1 MPAKPDR
8 PAKPHRLTTPRAA
21 PTGSASTGSASTG
34 SASTGSAPARSRAA
48 GARAPETPEVHRVTD
63 PRELRALAHP
73 LRLRLL
79 EELVVDDPL
88 TDTATATE
96 LAERVGESPANCS
109 WHLRQLAKHGY
120 IEEAPGGVGRE
131 RRWRA
136 VIAAREWAP
145 ETAADAE
152 YSAAARAANDI
163 LLAHEFEALRARH
176 AWEHTEPPEWR
187 DAAGGTQGLAWCTA
201 AELKEINEQIA
212 DLMMRHFER
221 ALDPSKRPDGA
232 RLVRFVSW
240 GFPARPQT
248 ATPPEETPDA

>member
-1 MPAKPDR
+1 LSKALSKELFPKNPFERYASTMPAKPAR
-8 PAKPHRLTTPRAA
+8 RT
-21 PTGSASTGSASTG
+21 
-34 SASTGSAPARSRAA
+34 PARDATPAA
-48 GARAPETPEVHRVTD
+48 TPTPPEVRRVTD
-63 PRELRALAHP
+63 PGELRALAHP

-109 WHLRQLAKHGY
+109 WHLRQLAKYGY

-136 VIAAREWAP
+136 VIATREWTP
-145 ETAADAE
+145 ESVADAE
-152 YSAAARAANDI
+152 FSAAARAAGDI

-187 DAAGGTQGLAWCTA
+187 DAAASTQGLAWCTA
-201 AELKEINEQIA
+201 AELKEINKQIA
-212 DLMMRHFER
+212 DLMTRHFER

-248 ATPPEETPDA
+248 ATSPEETPDA

>member
-1 MPAKPDR
+1 MLRHMPAKPDR
-8 PAKPHRLTTPRAA
+8 RTTAKAA
-21 PTGSASTGSASTG
+21 S
-34 SASTGSAPARSRAA
+34 
-48 GARAPETPEVHRVTD
+48 GATEIHRVTS
-63 PRELRALAHP
+63 PGELRALAHP

-120 IEEAPGGVGRE
+120 IEEAPGGTGRE

-136 VIAAREWAP
+136 VIAAREWAA
-145 ETAADAE
+145 ENATDVEYTAAAQ
-152 YSAAARAANDI
+152 AANDI

-187 DAAGGTQGLAWCTA
+187 DAAASTQGLAWCTA
-201 AELKEINEQIA
+201 AELKEINKQIA
-212 DLMMRHFER
+212 DLMMRHFDR
-221 ALDPSKRPDGA
+221 AFDPSKRPDGA
-232 RLVRFVSW
+232 RLIRFVSW
-240 GFPARPQT
+240 GFPARPLS
-248 ATPPEETPDA
+248 ATSPEESHDA